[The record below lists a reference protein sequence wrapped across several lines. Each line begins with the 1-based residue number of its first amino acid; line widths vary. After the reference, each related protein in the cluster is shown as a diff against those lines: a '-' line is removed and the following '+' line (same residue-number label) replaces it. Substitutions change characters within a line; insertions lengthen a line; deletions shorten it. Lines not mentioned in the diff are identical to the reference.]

1 MGDEHLDDLPTEQGL
16 RSSEA
21 LDLLSTEDVLRTMN
35 AQDRRALE
43 AVSEAVPSIG
53 IVVDA
58 VARRLTDGGR
68 FHGFGAGTSGR
79 LVLLDAVEC
88 VPTFGVEPDLYQGH
102 LAGGPEAF
110 VRAKEGVEDDREA
123 GRAAAREA
131 GVGEG
136 DYVLAVSASGRAPWC
151 LGVLDG
157 ASGAGARCGALVC
170 NPSSPLAGAADDVIL
185 VETGP
190 EVLAGS
196 TRLKAGTAQKM
207 VLNMIS
213 TAVMVRLGRTYGHW
227 MVGVRPTNAKLRRRA
242 ERLTARLAE
251 RNDGVAKALDRAD
264 GDVRVAVLMLK
275 RNCSAA
281 EARRLLSAAHGSL
294 RRALAGS

>member
-1 MGDEHLDDLPTEQGL
+1 MHEDRLDDLPTEQGL
-16 RSSEA
+16 PESES
-21 LDLLSTEDVLRTMN
+21 LDLLSTEELLHTMN
-35 AQDRRALE
+35 SQDRRAVEAVAEALP
-43 AVSEAVPSIG
+43 AVSE
-53 IVVDA
+53 VVEA
-58 VARRLTDGGR
+58 IAHRLRAGGR
-68 FHGFGAGTSGR
+68 YHGFGAGTSGR

-102 LAGGPEAF
+102 LAGGAEAF

-123 GRAAAREA
+123 GERVVREA
-131 GVGEG
+131 GVTED

-151 LGVLDG
+151 RGILDG
-157 ASGAGARCGALVC
+157 ARRAGARCGALVC
-170 NPSSPLAGAADDVIL
+170 NPSAPLADSADDVIL

-207 VLNMIS
+207 ILNMIS

-242 ERLTARLAE
+242 ERLTAHLAGRAE
-251 RNDGVAKALDRAD
+251 GVAEALDAAD
-264 GDVRVAVLMLK
+264 GDVRLAVLMLAK
-275 RNCSAA
+275 GCPVE
-281 EARRLLSAAHGSL
+281 EARHLLSVAEGSL
-294 RRALAGS
+294 RRALTAR